1 MAVPSSGQLRLRAD
15 INQEVNGNDTD
26 NNVSL
31 GTLSNEAGFTDPDNM
46 SEFYGYQACTAPTQ
60 LGSQSFSINT
70 SGNLSAQAI
79 MRGNGGC
86 DITECGVYVG
96 TSSSIGSATKYN
108 QHSSWGMHSWRY
120 FNVSGMSANTTYY
133 CWIYAKND
141 AGETQ
146 FSLGSTTSPPPLI
159 PVTGRVETRS
169 GDWSSANYCP
179 NFNFNGG
186 FSPIQWTNSQT
197 TTIIDVYGNNSTSAF
212 QHATNNSTY
221 PGCKNT
227 FGTYQPQGP
236 PLYKYGASLRGTCY
250 DFSQCNSTRYI
261 YIRYYTSNYSDIVVT
276 TSRAC
281 PSC

>member
-26 NNVSL
+26 DNVSL

-60 LGSQSFSINT
+60 IGSQSFSIST

-108 QHSSWGMHSWRY
+108 QHSSWGMHSWKY
-120 FNVSGMSANTTYY
+120 FNVSGMASSTTYY

-159 PVTGRVETRS
+159 PVTNNTETRS
-169 GDWSSANYCP
+169 GDWASANYCP

-186 FSPIQWTNSQT
+186 FNPIV
-197 TTIIDVYGNNSTSAF
+197 VYGNNSSSAF
-212 QHATNNSTY
+212 QHATNNAAY

-227 FGTYQPQGP
+227 FGTFGAQSSPRT
-236 PLYKYGASLRGTCY
+236 KYGASLRGTCY
-250 DFSQCNSTRYI
+250 DYSTCGNTRYI
-261 YIRYYTSNYSDIVVT
+261 YARYYYSGYSDLLVT